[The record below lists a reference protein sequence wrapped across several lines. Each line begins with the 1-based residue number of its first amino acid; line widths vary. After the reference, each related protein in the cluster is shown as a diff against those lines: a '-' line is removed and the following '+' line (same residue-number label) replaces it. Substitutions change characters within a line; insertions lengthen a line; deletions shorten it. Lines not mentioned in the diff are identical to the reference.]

1 MIGLGEDTIL
11 PATPDSRYGGRY
23 SSIRYSIR
31 YSMSDTSDT
40 NLVVGQESS

>member
-11 PATPDSRYGGRY
+11 PATLDSCYGGRY
-23 SSIRYSIR
+23 SSIR